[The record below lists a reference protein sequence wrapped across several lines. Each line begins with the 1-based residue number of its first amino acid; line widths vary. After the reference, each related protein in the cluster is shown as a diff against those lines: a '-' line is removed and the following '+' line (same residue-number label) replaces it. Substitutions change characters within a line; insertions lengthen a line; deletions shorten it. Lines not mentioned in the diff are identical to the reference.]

1 MTIADRKEVGI
12 IESHPRLDLHH
23 PPVVETREHIEYLLL
38 PKRQRF
44 DELVEVGNAGA
55 KRQRGGI
62 EGHIHT
68 DVTGTP

>member
-1 MTIADRKEVGI
+1 MAIVNCEEVGI
-12 IESHPRLDLHH
+12 IESHPRLDVHR
-23 PPVVETREHIEYLLL
+23 PPAIETRERIEHLLL

-44 DELVEVGNAGA
+44 HELVEVGNAGS

-68 DVTGTP
+68 IVIGTP